1 MAKPT
6 QTTKDDKTA
15 QPDDG
20 RTEYQVT
27 KYAPQRV
34 AGRRVKA
41 GDKLRLTEAEAL
53 AELIALHIEPT
64 KTASEGASNDA

>member
-6 QTTKDDKTA
+6 QTNTRDDKTA
-15 QPDDG
+15 QADDG
-20 RTEYQVT
+20 RAEYQIT
-27 KYAPQRV
+27 KDAPLRV

-41 GDKLRLTEAEAL
+41 GDKLRLTEDEAL

-64 KTASEGASNDA
+64 KIASEGA